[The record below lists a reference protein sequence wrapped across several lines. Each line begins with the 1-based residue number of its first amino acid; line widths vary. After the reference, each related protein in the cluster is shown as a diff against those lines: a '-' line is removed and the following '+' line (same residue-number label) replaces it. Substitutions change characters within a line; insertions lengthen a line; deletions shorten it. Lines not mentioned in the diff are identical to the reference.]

1 MRVVFA
7 LDVRYHLRAMAQN
20 KTETAN
26 APTAGVSD
34 ADFAEAAANPSSF
47 SVDGLSQANRAISE
61 LIAADQYLR
70 KRARAGRLRHPLAG
84 MVSHL
89 VPPGTCD
96 R

>member
-1 MRVVFA
+1 MVFA
-7 LDVRYHLRAMAQN
+7 LDLRYYVRAMAQN
-20 KTETAN
+20 QTDMAN
-26 APTAGVSD
+26 APAAGVSD

-47 SVDGLSQANRAISE
+47 SVDGLSQTNRSLSE
-61 LIAADQYLR
+61 LIAADKYLR
-70 KRARAGRLRHPLAG
+70 KRARAGRRRHPLAG

>member
-1 MRVVFA
+1 
-7 LDVRYHLRAMAQN
+7 MADN
-20 KTETAN
+20 HTDTAKT
-26 APTAGVSD
+26 PTPGVSD
-34 ADFAEAAANPSSF
+34 SEFAEAVANPSSF
-47 SVDGLSQANRAISE
+47 TVDGLSQSNRSLSE

-70 KRARAGRLRHPLAG
+70 KRARAGRRRHPLAG

>member
-1 MRVVFA
+1 MVFA
-7 LDVRYHLRAMAQN
+7 LDVRYHVRAMAQN
-20 KTETAN
+20 QTDTAN

-47 SVDGLSQANRAISE
+47 SVDGLSQTNRPLTE

-70 KRARAGRLRHPLAG
+70 KRARAGRRRHPLAG